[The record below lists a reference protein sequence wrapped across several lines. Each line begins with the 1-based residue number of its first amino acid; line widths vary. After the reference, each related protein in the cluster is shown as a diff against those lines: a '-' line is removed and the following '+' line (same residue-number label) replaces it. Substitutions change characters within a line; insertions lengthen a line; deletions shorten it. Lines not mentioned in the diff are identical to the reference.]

1 MTAPF
6 ARIVSLSHVHDPA
19 TTPLYPG
26 DPAFTAE
33 TVATIERDGYFLR
46 QVHQAE
52 HTGTHWGAPIH
63 FDPAGAAADE
73 LDPEDLLL
81 PAVRLDVRE
90 KCSGN
95 RDYAVTVA
103 DLRDWEQRHGAIPPR
118 AAVIA
123 WTGWDA
129 LWGTPDFLGVGESE
143 GHQPGFAPEAVHWL
157 IDTGRL
163 GHRGAL
169 GIDTF
174 GPDLGA
180 DDSYTVSK
188 LLYRRH
194 RISLECLANLAD
206 LPETGAWVLAGGAI
220 HRGGSGSPAGV
231 YALIPR

>member
-103 DLRDWEQRHGAIPPR
+103 DLRDWEQRHGAIPPG

-123 WTGWDA
+123 WTGWE
-129 LWGTPDFLGVGESE
+129 TPCGARPISSAWANPRATNRVSRRR
-143 GHQPGFAPEAVHWL
+143 PC
-157 IDTGRL
+157 TG
-163 GHRGAL
+163 
-169 GIDTF
+169 
-174 GPDLGA
+174 
-180 DDSYTVSK
+180 
-188 LLYRRH
+188 
-194 RISLECLANLAD
+194 
-206 LPETGAWVLAGGAI
+206 
-220 HRGGSGSPAGV
+220 
-231 YALIPR
+231 